1 MSKREAETIV
11 RTFREADIDPIKA
24 IDRALIGPNRA
35 SSWPLRVE
43 AQLLRNPSLS
53 LVAEKDGEVVGFL
66 LGDIRGIE
74 YGALVGGW
82 VDMMG
87 VSPGHQGQG
96 IGRKLV
102 EAFCERCRSNG
113 VGVRVVARED
123 DESLIPF
130 WTALGFRKGNL
141 VAYER

>member
-1 MSKREAETIV
+1 MSKQEAEAIV
-11 RTFREADIDPIKA
+11 RTFREADIEPIKA
-24 IDRALIGPNRA
+24 IDRALIGPGRA

-53 LVAEKDGEVVGFL
+53 FVAEKGGEVVGFL

-82 VDMMG
+82 IDMMG
-87 VSPGHQGQG
+87 VAPGHQGQG